1 METILLFGSLSQSG
15 VVQDAVRKSFNSKRV
30 IALESDAA
38 AVKGAVYIGHMV
50 RKVQH

>member
-15 VVQDAVRKSFNSKRV
+15 VVQDAVNKSFNSKRV
-30 IALESDAA
+30 IASELDV